1 MHVCVCVYVGEC
13 GCLRLYHILLFFW
26 ACALERFK
34 VAPVDG
40 RVREQA
46 SGEGIHPGLNSAES
60 SEKCL
65 RGFGGAGGWTT
76 RWWWGAGPESEL
88 GKVSLAAC
96 AFSWFSLR
104 RGLM

>member
-1 MHVCVCVYVGEC
+1 MYVGEC
-13 GCLRLYHILLFFW
+13 GCLRLHHVLLFFW

-46 SGEGIHPGLNSAES
+46 SGEGIHPDLNSAES

-65 RGFGGAGGWTT
+65 RGLGGGVGRQDGGGGAPSLSFGRSVWRRVPSAGSHYGG
-76 RWWWGAGPESEL
+76 S
-88 GKVSLAAC
+88 
-96 AFSWFSLR
+96 
-104 RGLM
+104 